1 MHCHLCSTNVLK
13 FDITTLF
20 VEPGSLPVQMFEQ
33 MFLRRAIN
41 QSCWL
46 ELAWSMYRRAVRQA
60 AKFRNK
66 KIEIALSST
75 TWSVTWPSIFGEGH
89 VCWVPGQWKERT
101 ATPGHVFVS
110 DSSVTVGLNSVLKSY
125 IKRRL
130 DCVEGERCE
139 LYSSARM
146 HVRIFWRFG
155 NVKIYI
161 YSELILTFSYRP
173 VTTKIC

>member
-1 MHCHLCSTNVLK
+1 MS
-13 FDITTLF
+13 
-20 VEPGSLPVQMFEQ
+20 EQ

-66 KIEIALSST
+66 NDWDRSLSST

-89 VCWVPGQWKERT
+89 ICWVPGQWKERT

-110 DSSVTVGLNSVLKSY
+110 DSSVTVGLNSVLKLY
-125 IKRRL
+125 LKRRL
-130 DCVEGERCE
+130 DCDGGNAVSCTPLHVCMFVYIGDLESQNIR
-139 LYSSARM
+139 LFWVNSDFFLPIRYHQNLLNTSS
-146 HVRIFWRFG
+146 
-155 NVKIYI
+155 
-161 YSELILTFSYRP
+161 SQILSSLL
-173 VTTKIC
+173 